1 MSKSLKN
8 TLGFLLVSGIMT
20 CLIIF
25 TFLDAVRMA
34 VNKENIAE
42 SIKKIDVEQVLESNS
57 EDYEK
62 LINKYSG
69 STDLLNNTGLSSTNL
84 TQNDINKILNSDNYA
99 DILSSYIVDE
109 NIFEGIEGLED
120 SGTDQYNIDSISK
133 EDIEAL
139 LKEIDIDYTE
149 DDINYLVNSVPSVA
163 PTVVGEVQN
172 NINNNANKT
181 VNNIS
186 LSGFYRIFSKRA
198 MFYSMVALVVC
209 IILLAVIYRKRFYF
223 TVLLAI
229 CSGAMCIISRILY
242 AIAKAILKNTPKSY
256 KEAIAI
262 FATPL
267 QKRFLFDFRLFL
279 IITVCCVILYVILNL
294 TITHSS
300 IGSSID
306 FIHHMYD
313 TGDDENFVDEDE
325 IEKIDEFGDINY
337 NDIKVIDIDK
347 EIDNY

>member
-8 TLGFLLVSGIMT
+8 TLGFLLASGIMT

-25 TFLDAVRMA
+25 TFLDAVRMV

-42 SIKKIDVEQVLESNS
+42 SIKKINVEQVLESNS

-69 STDLLNNTGLSSTNL
+69 STDLLNNIGLSSTNL

-120 SGTDQYNIDSISK
+120 SGTDQYNTDSISK

-172 NINNNANKT
+172 NINNNVNKT

-223 TVLLAI
+223 AVLLAI

-242 AIAKAILKNTPKSY
+242 AIAKAILKNTPKGY

-347 EIDNY
+347 EIDNF